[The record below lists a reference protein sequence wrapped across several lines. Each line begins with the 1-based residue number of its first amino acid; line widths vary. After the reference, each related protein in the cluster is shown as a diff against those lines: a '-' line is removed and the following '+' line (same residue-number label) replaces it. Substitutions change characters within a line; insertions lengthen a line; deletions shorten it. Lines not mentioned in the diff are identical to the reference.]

1 VVPAVEKKTD
11 WKKLIPIKTRRS
23 AGKKLEMIR
32 LLVESKNIQTAVRD
46 PSKQAKLGVVP
57 IKNVVQPVKTKVIVE
72 QGTGQQGKKRK
83 WTEVW
88 CGEKEL
94 MIKFCY
100 ESATGCVTKIKN
112 VAYPNAGDPLIIEED
127 V

>member
-1 VVPAVEKKTD
+1 
-11 WKKLIPIKTRRS
+11 
-23 AGKKLEMIR
+23 
-32 LLVESKNIQTAVRD
+32 
-46 PSKQAKLGVVP
+46 LGVVP
-57 IKNVVQPVKTKVIVE
+57 IKNVVKPVKTYGIVE
-72 QGTGQQGKKRK
+72 QGTGQPVKKRK

-94 MIKFCY
+94 IIKFCN

-112 VAYPNAGDPLIIEED
+112 VPYPNVGDPLIIEED